1 MKIFYSINNDSR
13 YTEVTIQKK
22 KDTSEFVFKKKR
34 DDTKIGKRTY
44 FEYPSGVDHAIEI
57 LFQNLMSELSIRDRV
72 DYSMKKQKTDDLEG
86 LKIEYINNYY
96 DINLNK

>member
-22 KDTSEFVFKKKR
+22 KDLSEFVFKKKR

-44 FEYPSGVDHAIEI
+44 SAYPGSVDHAIEI
-57 LFQNLMSELSIRDRV
+57 LFQNLMSELSMRDRI
-72 DYSMKKQKTDDLEG
+72 DYSMKKQKTNDLEG

-96 DINLNK
+96 NINLKK